1 MAHGWDIN
9 WDVDSNSRVLKSTQ
23 FQKYSVLTF
32 SAMNPADVK
41 ADLAAC
47 RGDRESAPVVAYLS
61 WLARVLALSVA

>member
-1 MAHGWDIN
+1 MSDGWDIN
-9 WDVDSNSRVLKSTQ
+9 WFVDSNSTRILTAPQ

-47 RGDRESAPVVAYLS
+47 RGDRESAPVAAYLS
-61 WLARVLALSVA
+61 YLVRVLQLSA